1 MAQKTMKQLSEEFLT
16 YLEERGNTKNGQAN
30 YRYILNIM
38 TEYCDQHNEG
48 YYSNEALADCI
59 AEHYGIDDINAY
71 KSRSHP
77 HKNKICR
84 IVRALSDLNDGT
96 MPKDRYITTR
106 SLPVKIAFN
115 AGNLAGTQLDDTVRH
130 FANLYY

>member
-1 MAQKTMKQLSEEFLT
+1 
-16 YLEERGNTKNGQAN
+16 
-30 YRYILNIM
+30 M

-96 MPKDRYITTR
+96 MPKDRYIVKMVVLTTKEFDDVLEACAN
-106 SLPVKIAFN
+106 SYVESFN
-115 AGNLAGTQLDDTVRH
+115 GGRQN
-130 FANLYY
+130 